1 MSATDP
7 SADVPRPESFAQGFV
22 STMGASGVLGL
33 TLVANEDG
41 RVRMRIGYRDELSR
55 SASQPALHAGP
66 IITAIDSA
74 MGMTGMQFMERL
86 TGTPSG
92 IATLDFRY
100 DEFSAPADRSDVLIE
115 AFCERLDGSILYIT
129 GACLSADASTV
140 HGRATGRF
148 IRTPSSNMPTS
159 MSPLASLA
167 ASIRGSEGG

>member
-1 MSATDP
+1 MSASDA
-7 SADVPRPESFAQGFV
+7 SAGTPRPESFAQGFTN
-22 STMGASGVLGL
+22 SMGATGVLGL
-33 TLVANEDG
+33 TLVSNVDG
-41 RVRMRIGYRDELSR
+41 RVRMRIGYRAELGR
-55 SASQPALHAGP
+55 STRQPALHAGA

-74 MGMTGMQFMERL
+74 MGMTGMQYMERI

-100 DEFSAPADRSDVLIE
+100 DEFTAPADRSDVLIE
-115 AFCERLDGSILYIT
+115 AFCERLDGSILYII
-129 GACLSADASTV
+129 GACLSADGSTV

-167 ASIRGSEGG
+167 AAVRASEGN